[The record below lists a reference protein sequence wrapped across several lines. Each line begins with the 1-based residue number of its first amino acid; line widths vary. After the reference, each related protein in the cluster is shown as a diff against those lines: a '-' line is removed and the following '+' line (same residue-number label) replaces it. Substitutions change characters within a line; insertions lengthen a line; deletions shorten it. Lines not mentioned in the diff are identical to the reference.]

1 MTFDG
6 GILLESWTV
15 ARLSAKTVLSQELSS
30 HIAGALETL
39 APQLVMTSNLEKA
52 GGGPIP
58 GLERSLVSLKLSIAL
73 QEMA

>member
-52 GGGPIP
+52 GGGPIR
-58 GLERSLVSLKLSIAL
+58 GLERSLVSLKLSIAS